1 MNPIVLI
8 LDHILTVPHMD
19 LKSDEALLKFFQ
31 EILDK
36 RDELEELEKKQISA
50 LVDWLNYRIS

>member
-1 MNPIVLI
+1 
-8 LDHILTVPHMD
+8 MD